1 MFEDFTYERLLED
14 VLNNAPED
22 IDTRQGSIFYD
33 AVSGILLKVAKL
45 YTDLDLVVE
54 MVSVV
59 SATGEALDTRAG
71 EYGITRLAP
80 TRAKYLV
87 TFEGVMPQAGRFYND
102 GRYFVLREG
111 RRTASRFIILRQR
124 QQAAAAT
131 IFTRERQPSR

>member
-71 EYGITRLAP
+71 EY
-80 TRAKYLV
+80 
-87 TFEGVMPQAGRFYND
+87 E
-102 GRYFVLREG
+102 
-111 RRTASRFIILRQR
+111 
-124 QQAAAAT
+124 
-131 IFTRERQPSR
+131 